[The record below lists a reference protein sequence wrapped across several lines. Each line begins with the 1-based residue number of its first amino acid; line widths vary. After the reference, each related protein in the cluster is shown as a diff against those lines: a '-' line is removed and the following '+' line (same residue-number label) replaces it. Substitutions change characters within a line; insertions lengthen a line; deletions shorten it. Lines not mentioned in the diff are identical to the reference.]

1 MQGLYATK
9 ARLAVCRSFPGFRGF
24 SFFLASAVTSKLT
37 EDHEHFFRYTSSR
50 WLCNEEAE
58 LARRYL
64 EFDVEILK
72 RVAGLTQQSRCIGL
86 RKVQEGFHNKIFL
99 LQFENGSEAIAR
111 LPSPMAG
118 HPHWTIANEVAT
130 LGFVSVARS

>member
-1 MQGLYATK
+1 MQRIYGFK
-9 ARLAVCRSFPGFRGF
+9 PRLVVPKSCVGFRAF
-24 SFFLASAVTSKLT
+24 SFSASTAISKLT
-37 EDHEHFFRYTSSR
+37 EDHEHFFRYTSGR

-111 LPSPMAG
+111 LPSPVAG
-118 HPHWTIANEVAT
+118 HPHWTVANEVAT
-130 LGFVSVARS
+130 LEFVSIAQS